1 MANQPRNDDAGEFQ
15 RLSTQARPSILVEFF
30 AFAKA
35 NRKWWLLPIILFML
49 AIGVLIILGGTA
61 AAPFIY
67 TLF

>member
-1 MANQPRNDDAGEFQ
+1 MADQTKHDDAGEFQ
-15 RLSTQARPSILVEFF
+15 RLSAQARPGILAEFF